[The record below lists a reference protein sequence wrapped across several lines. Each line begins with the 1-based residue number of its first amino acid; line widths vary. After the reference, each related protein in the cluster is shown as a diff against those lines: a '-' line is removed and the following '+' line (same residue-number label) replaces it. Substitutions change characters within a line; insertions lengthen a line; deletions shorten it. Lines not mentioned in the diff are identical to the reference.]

1 MYIRLLVLVA
11 LFNRQL
17 TLRLLVPFL
26 VLAVVG
32 TAAGWLWTM
41 RSDAAPGSVKS
52 DPGSLN
58 QNPLEVSAAFFFAFI
73 FVVLLAMTHYA
84 VEYLGSAGVY
94 GLAAITGFT
103 DVSPFILGLAN
114 TAGAGTPLTLAT
126 AAIVVASASNTIVKA
141 GYAYFFAD
149 RTTGVQSLALLLIYS
164 VFGLLPLIWLAR

>member
-1 MYIRLLVLVA
+1 M
-11 LFNRQL
+11 
-17 TLRLLVPFL
+17 
-26 VLAVVG
+26 
-32 TAAGWLWTM
+32 
-41 RSDAAPGSVKS
+41 KS

-58 QNPLEVSAAFFFAFI
+58 QNPLELSAAFFFAFI

-149 RTTGVQSLALLLIYS
+149 RTTGVQSLTLLLIYS